1 MSGITRLEGG
11 ILEALGRL
19 FKNDVHI
26 FVYPQKDPETGAL
39 WTVDT
44 LEVPRDVRH
53 LYGYLVERGFLIPV
67 EDYDKSVL
75 DIQAPEVLEKLQSGD
90 EAWESMVDERVAEV
104 IKARKLF
111 GYGARWPSGEGKSAA
126 KRRDAHEVDS
136 RKAKQGLMAS

>member
-111 GYGARWPSGEGKSAA
+111 GYGAR
-126 KRRDAHEVDS
+126 
-136 RKAKQGLMAS
+136 